1 MLTNSMHNMV
11 PVLLQSTLLKIL
23 NGEIECTYGDVI
35 KSSPNLRVAFLRQ
48 EFVDQLN
55 MSRTLR
61 EELLASFVEERQLLA
76 DIASCEQ
83 EVERTVDDP
92 QQMEVVLNR
101 LQKLQDSAISKGVYA
116 LDSKVDKIMDQTGF
130 APEDGHA
137 LVSSFSGGWKMRI
150 GLAKILLLDP

>member
-1 MLTNSMHNMV
+1 M
-11 PVLLQSTLLKIL
+11 KIL
-23 NGEIECTYGDVI
+23 NGDIEFTTGEIV

-61 EELLASFVEERQLLA
+61 EELLASFTEEQQLLK
-76 DIASCEQ
+76 DIEACER

-92 QQMEVVLNR
+92 QQMESVLN
-101 LQKLQDSAISKGVYA
+101 KLQSLQDTAISKGAYS
-116 LDSKVDKIMDQTGF
+116 LDSKVDNILDQTGF
-130 APEDGHA
+130 AIEDGAA